1 MKTKRTKIR
10 NILEFIEEK
19 AEVKE
24 NSKSAV
30 HTEKVK
36 SEQTYL
42 KKTDAPK
49 FLDSK
54 RKWLANVSKANLSA
68 KSKLDRL
75 KDNVHEN
82 AAKMMFGQ
90 VRMDGAWA
98 TSHKILGNKT

>member
-1 MKTKRTKIR
+1 M
-10 NILEFIEEK
+10 IEEK

-42 KKTDAPK
+42 KKTDPPK
-49 FLDSK
+49 FDGDLAKFPDFK

-68 KSKLDRL
+68 ESKLDRL

-90 VRMDGAWA
+90 VTMDGAI
-98 TSHKILGNKT
+98 TDKFFGNKTGLQIN

>member
-10 NILEFIEEK
+10 KILEIIEEK

-30 HTEKVK
+30 HTEKIK

-49 FLDSK
+49 FPDFK

-68 KSKLDRL
+68 ESKLDRL

-90 VRMDGAWA
+90 VTMDGAWA